1 MLRMFTRSLRLI
13 VYQSHTIHQGSYI
26 FHGIQTWC
34 INENWNQNISNYL
47 LKPRKERELKSWR
60 TDQNFQREYRIPLYN
75 TSQWLTAFIFNIS
88 NRIILN
94 IMMHSAPNS
103 HIIMQQ
109 LIQHGLWHSSQQKA
123 STWPTCLLCNC
134 LSMYICPSV
143 IYPVRS
149 GVGCV
154 ISIKQKYKIRD
165 HSALRFENLLSKT
178 EDKIHYFFTI
188 IWHG

>member
-1 MLRMFTRSLRLI
+1 MCLCFDRFGYEKMTWDLCCKLHQFHWRKIKSHIEKKKKEKKKKRIMLRMFTRSLRLI

-60 TDQNFQREYRIPLYN
+60 TGQNFQREYRIPLYN

-94 IMMHSAPNS
+94 IMMPSAPNS
-103 HIIMQQ
+103 LVIMQ
-109 LIQHGLWHSSQQKA
+109 
-123 STWPTCLLCNC
+123 
-134 LSMYICPSV
+134 
-143 IYPVRS
+143 
-149 GVGCV
+149 
-154 ISIKQKYKIRD
+154 
-165 HSALRFENLLSKT
+165 
-178 EDKIHYFFTI
+178 
-188 IWHG
+188 